1 MKHKKSDLL
10 LCILFCGFLF
20 GMLALYLVL
29 PTGDFSEKEKRYL
42 EETPS
47 LTWQT
52 LTSGEFGEDVESWM
66 ADHIPGR
73 DFLVGFQAYL
83 DLFTGKQATKD
94 IYLAQGDRLVEA
106 PQAMNESAITRN
118 MNAIN
123 KFAAAIGQPVELM
136 LVPSAGWCARDILRG
151 VTNPYLDAAI
161 LDAAYAQAAQGVT
174 PLDLTAALTP
184 EDFYRT
190 DHHWTSAGAYEAYRV
205 YMEHL
210 GRDFVAED
218 GFTVT
223 SHSGFYG
230 STYSRSGLWLTPGE
244 EIELWDSGKS
254 FTVTN
259 RDSEGSHDSLFYP
272 QRLQELDKYT
282 VYLDGNHSLVR
293 IQNNEPDA
301 AGKLLVIRD
310 SYANCLGT
318 FLANSYA
325 EVVLVDLRYYKEPIS
340 QLVEAEGFDN
350 VLVCYSLGNFMTDA
364 NIIFLR

>member
-1 MKHKKSDLL
+1 MKNKKSDLL
-10 LCILFCGFLF
+10 ICAVFCAFLF
-20 GMLALYLVL
+20 GMLVLFLVL
-29 PTGDFSEKEKRYL
+29 PKGDFSEKEKRYL
-42 EETPS
+42 AEPPK
-47 LTWQT
+47 LTWDT
-52 LTSGEFGEDVESWM
+52 LTSGQFGEDAESWL

-83 DLFTGKQATKD
+83 DLYTGKQATKD

-123 KFAAAIGQPVELM
+123 KFAGIIGQPVELM
-136 LVPSAGWCARDILRG
+136 LVPSAGWCARELLRG
-151 VTNPYLDAAI
+151 TTNPYLDEAI
-161 LDAAYAQAAQGVT
+161 LDAAYAQAGEGVT
-174 PLDLTAALTP
+174 PLALTDILTA
-184 EDFYRT
+184 DHFYRT
-190 DHHWTSAGAYEAYRV
+190 DHHWTSAGAYAAYQA

-210 GRDFVAED
+210 GRDFVPRDA
-218 GFTVT
+218 FTVT
-223 SHSGFYG
+223 SHEGFYG

-244 EIELWDSGKS
+244 AIELWDSGKD

-259 RDSEGSHDSLFYP
+259 RDTEGSHDGLFYP

-293 IQNNEPDA
+293 IENNEPGA
-301 AGKLLVIRD
+301 TGKLLVIRD

-325 EVVLVDLRYYKEPIS
+325 QVVLVDLRYYKEPIS
-340 QLVEAEGFDN
+340 QLVEAEEFDN